1 MIAPVRL
8 LIAVVPVEAVYKS
21 AATAYNITGDDA
33 MLYTDG
39 LQEPYGLATQ
49 LSAAKR
55 LRKRAC
61 CRTTARAQAE
71 WTLAASLDVVT
82 LAKP

>member
-1 MIAPVRL
+1 M
-8 LIAVVPVEAVYKS
+8 PVEAVYKS

-33 MLYTDG
+33 MLYTDMLYTDG

>member
-1 MIAPVRL
+1 M
-8 LIAVVPVEAVYKS
+8 PVEAVYKS

-55 LRKRAC
+55 LRKRTC